1 MVTVARRR
9 RYYMAFAR
17 AHTRLLLLT
26 NGRPTYLTLRL
37 RCLLL
42 ETSGRRTGAR
52 RKVALLYMPDG
63 DGYVVLASNF
73 GQEHPPAWWLNL
85 ETTGEATVIIGG
97 RRIPVRAR
105 ELQGDERTAVLARAT
120 AHNKQWRSYAS
131 SLDRVLPVV
140 HLEATAPQG
149 R

>member
-1 MVTVARRR
+1 MEAVARRR

-17 AHTRLLLLT
+17 AHTRLLFLT
-26 NGRPTYLTLRL
+26 NGRPAYLTLRL

-42 ETSGRRTGAR
+42 ETSGRRTGAQ
-52 RKVALLYMPDG
+52 RKVALLYMPEDE
-63 DGYVVLASNF
+63 GYVVIASNF
-73 GQEHPPAWWLNL
+73 GRERPPAWWLNL
-85 ETTGEATVIIGG
+85 ETTGEATVIISG

-120 AHNKQWRSYAS
+120 AYNKQWRSYAS

-140 HLEATAPQG
+140 RLEPTG
-149 R
+149 SGGT